1 MNSSCIVSL
10 TADPITVGHRDIIK
24 RASSFFEKIY
34 ILIPEKSSK
43 SGHLLSYE
51 ERKRCIE
58 YDVCKDGVENF
69 KVLPIHTG
77 KTLVNEAVELGCNVI
92 VRGLRNEQD
101 LIYETDMA
109 AVNRMLQ
116 PSIETVYL
124 PCKPELSF
132 VSSSMVR
139 ELLKLGSY
147 EVAEKFTSARTMMV
161 MKRACTKVVALTGGI
176 ACGKSTAREVF
187 KERGWAILD
196 ADEINRE
203 CILKMRSTVKLIA
216 KELAE
221 YGEINIEDPAKDI
234 AKIVFSNKEA
244 LDKLEALSFPVI
256 NSYINSFIEDWRMC
270 PAKKIVVEV
279 PLLFEDRAA
288 KFTDFF
294 DTSVCIFSDRDTMI
308 HRMVENRGLS
318 ATDAAARIEM
328 QMDPSKK
335 AAMCDYAVENYAGL
349 ALDYFKEKVNNVIDE
364 LERKA

>member
-1 MNSSCIVSL
+1 M
-10 TADPITVGHRDIIK
+10 TADPITIGHRDIIK

-34 ILIPEKSSK
+34 ILIPERSSK

-77 KTLVNEAVELGCNVI
+77 KTLVDEAAELGCNVI

-109 AVNRMLQ
+109 VVNRMLK
-116 PSIETVYL
+116 PGIETIYL

-147 EVAEKFTSARTMMV
+147 EVAEKFTSVKTMMI

-187 KERGWAILD
+187 KERDWAVLD

-203 CILKMRSTVKLIA
+203 CILNVKSTVKLIA
-216 KELAE
+216 KDLAE

-234 AKIVFSNKEA
+234 AKIVFSNREA

-270 PAKKIVVEV
+270 SAKKIVVEV
-279 PLLFEDRAA
+279 PLLFEDRAV

-308 HRMVENRGLS
+308 SRMVENRGLS
-318 ATDAAARIEM
+318 IADAAARIEM

-335 AAMCDYAVENYAGL
+335 AAICDYAVENYAGL
-349 ALDYFKEKVNNVIDE
+349 ALDYFKEKVNNVIDKIE
-364 LERKA
+364 